1 MLNLFFSSDIK
12 IRNTDPLDLPLT
24 QLQWQMNVYR
34 NPVGFGGS
42 ISMLVPRD
50 PSVVSRLRIQVL
62 ALSNL
67 EVVGQIRTP
76 IEYLVELLRTEV
88 GWFPPGVPPLPPPKN
103 AMVFVHP
110 RSIAGLGFYES
121 QVSPKSEALLLWG
134 LIFLGGEALG
144 KIPF

>member
-1 MLNLFFSSDIK
+1 
-12 IRNTDPLDLPLT
+12 
-24 QLQWQMNVYR
+24 
-34 NPVGFGGS
+34 
-42 ISMLVPRD
+42 MLVPRD
-50 PSVVSRLRIQVL
+50 PSVVSRLKLKVL

-103 AMVFVHP
+103 AMVLHP

-121 QVSPKSEALLLWG
+121 EVSPKSEALLL
-134 LIFLGGEALG
+134 
-144 KIPF
+144 